1 MEKELQELVRI
12 SRFYGSNKDY
22 VIAGGGNTSFK
33 NEKYLWVKASGTS
46 LSTIDAKGFAC
57 LSREVLAEVE
67 NKTYS
72 EDAEKREREVKDDLY
87 RALVDKENP
96 LRPSVETSLHNLL
109 TYRFVVHLHPWLVN
123 ALLCGRNSR
132 KLAQEMFGSEAVY
145 IPYTDPGHVLFLKM
159 RALIQEF
166 RTRHA
171 NDPKI
176 LFLENHG
183 IFVSADTTTEI
194 ETIYESVLA
203 RLRSVIDK
211 FPEMEN
217 MQIDSKVSALL
228 PAIRMLLSAGKL
240 KTACLRNNTLIH
252 HFGKSMAEARKV
264 ASPFIPD
271 QIVYCKAKYIYLDH
285 SGSAES
291 MIEFFRHQLDRFR
304 SEFGYDPKVILIRDI
319 GLVAVEDSYS
329 LAQTVLDV
337 YEDQMKISFYSEF
350 FGGQRF
356 LTPEEISFIDNWEVE
371 NYRRKVAAGQKGG
384 RVEGKTAIITGGAL
398 GFGAGIAESLFHE
411 KANIVVADINPAA
424 GEELVNRLNATG
436 AKNKAIY
443 LEADVT
449 NEKSIMELV
458 QQTVSTFGGID
469 LLISNAGILQAGSLE
484 EMNVET
490 FERVTRVNYEGYFI
504 CTKYVSEVMKQQ
516 SRFHEQQFA
525 DIIQINSKSGLRG
538 SNRNFAYAGG
548 KFGGIGLTQSFAL
561 ELIPYRIKVN
571 SVCPGNFFEGPLWS
585 DPKNGLFVQY
595 LRTGKVPG
603 AKSVE
608 EVKKF
613 YEEQV
618 PAKRGCQVEDVMKAI
633 YYLVEQE
640 YETGQ
645 ALPVTGGQV
654 MVN

>member
-33 NEKYLWVKASGTS
+33 NDKYLWVKASGTS
-46 LSTIDAKGFAC
+46 LATIDINGFAC
-57 LSREVLAEVE
+57 LSREILSEIE
-67 NKTYS
+67 TKTYS
-72 EDAEKREREVKDDLY
+72 EDPVIREREVKDDLY
-87 RALVDKENP
+87 RALADKENP

-109 TYRFVVHLHPWLVN
+109 AYKFVVHLHPWLVN

-132 KLAQEMFGSEAVY
+132 KLAPQLFGSEALYVA
-145 IPYTDPGHVLFLKM
+145 YTDPGHVLFEKM
-159 RALIQEF
+159 HVQIQEY
-166 RTRHA
+166 RAGHA
-171 NDPKI
+171 HDPKI
-176 LFLENHG
+176 ILLENHG
-183 IFVSADTTTEI
+183 IFVSADTTAEI
-194 ETIYESVLA
+194 GTIYESVFSK
-203 RLRSVIDK
+203 LRSVADK
-211 FPEMEN
+211 FME
-217 MQIDSKVSALL
+217 ITDVPADDKISSLL
-228 PAIRMLLSAGKL
+228 PALRMLLSNEKL
-240 KTACLRNNTLIH
+240 KTVCFRNNTLIH
-252 HFGKSMAEARKV
+252 HFGTSMDEARKV

-304 SEFGYDPKVILIRDI
+304 TEFGYDPKVILIRDL
-319 GLVAVEDSYS
+319 GLVAIEDSYAQS
-329 LAQTVLDV
+329 QTVLDV

-398 GFGAGIAESLFHE
+398 GFGAGIAENLFHE
-411 KANIVVADINPAA
+411 KANIVIADINPAA
-424 GEELVNRLNATG
+424 GEELVNRLNAAG
-436 AKNKAIY
+436 GKNKAIY
-443 LEADVT
+443 LQADVT
-449 NEKSIMELV
+449 NEKSIQRLV
-458 QQTVSTFGGID
+458 HQTVSTFGGID

-484 EMNVET
+484 ELSVET
-490 FERVTRVNYEGYFI
+490 FELVTRVNYEGYFI
-504 CTKYVSEVMKQQ
+504 CTKIVSAVMKLQ
-516 SRFHEQQFA
+516 SQFNEKQFA

-571 SVCPGNFFEGPLWS
+571 SICPGNFFEGPLWS

-603 AKSVE
+603 AKTIE

-613 YEEQV
+613 YEDQV
-618 PAKRGCQVEDVMKAI
+618 PAKRGCQVGDVMKAI

-654 MVN
+654 MLS